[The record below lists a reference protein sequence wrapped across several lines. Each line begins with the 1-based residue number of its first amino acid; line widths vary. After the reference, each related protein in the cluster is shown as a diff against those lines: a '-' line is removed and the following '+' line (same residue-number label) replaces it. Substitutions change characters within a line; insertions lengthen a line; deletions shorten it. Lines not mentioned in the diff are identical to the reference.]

1 MKHLGEKALVFFPS
15 KTDLIS
21 ITENGE
27 VTEELL
33 SERLE
38 AINNKIEK
46 QNLLK
51 NVAQYTKENPLVY
64 TFNKEFSIT
73 CTLESGKWYS
83 LSFDYIGEIS
93 QGFDEVGFTYRG
105 DNNDPNTW
113 DDIDIINSSKVYY
126 DDFYFQSRFSGEYT
140 FYWNM
145 FDENNKNTKIY
156 NLKVVEGYSPEMVRT
171 VEEIKKIN
179 KSKLEN
185 VDNTADKDKFVKG
198 LIDASDTNGTR
209 HIFANWAG
217 NSELA
222 ISNVQYFTTLSAK
235 NKDSEIRPL
244 SVAKTKTVLGVDTKQ
259 NITNGTV
266 TTDTDW
272 NTLTT
277 AGTYKIQNC
286 NMTEANHAPVGKFP
300 YGTLLV
306 LKSENAGEQR
316 TVQLFFEAS
325 NGSGNIVN
333 SNFFVRNSGY
343 GNGAIV
349 WSNWVSVLTED
360 SGVKKS
366 GDTMTGTL
374 TAPLFSGPI
383 QGKKGGASIFLNDVT
398 PLDVAVASP
407 EGVCVWYAIGGNK
420 YDIQRIN
427 AVETKNFLEI
437 NNVNNTADNEKYVKG
452 VVDQAMSA
460 GYKITFSYVGRGY
473 TSFKDASYL
482 LAYDATDYKNIKV
495 RPISIDD
502 LANKL
507 GVPSYT
513 LLNISS
519 DSSTNFDV
527 TGVKVLKF
535 SGIPLC
541 YFQGFLRATITK
553 KLADA
558 AILFNFENKEF
569 DDCVLENN
577 AFHQVGFINFGTGAR
592 GRLMLQKNNS
602 GYRIRAYS
610 DDGNGITTVANSKL
624 FIKGSF
630 LLL

>member
-1 MKHLGEKALVFFPS
+1 
-15 KTDLIS
+15 
-21 ITENGE
+21 
-27 VTEELL
+27 
-33 SERLE
+33 
-38 AINNKIEK
+38 
-46 QNLLK
+46 
-51 NVAQYTKENPLVY
+51 
-64 TFNKEFSIT
+64 
-73 CTLESGKWYS
+73 
-83 LSFDYIGEIS
+83 
-93 QGFDEVGFTYRG
+93 
-105 DNNDPNTW
+105 
-113 DDIDIINSSKVYY
+113 
-126 DDFYFQSRFSGEYT
+126 
-140 FYWNM
+140 
-145 FDENNKNTKIY
+145 
-156 NLKVVEGYSPEMVRT
+156 
-171 VEEIKKIN
+171 
-179 KSKLEN
+179 
-185 VDNTADKDKFVKG
+185 
-198 LIDASDTNGTR
+198 
-209 HIFANWAG
+209 
-217 NSELA
+217 
-222 ISNVQYFTTLSAK
+222 
-235 NKDSEIRPL
+235 
-244 SVAKTKTVLGVDTKQ
+244 
-259 NITNGTV
+259 
-266 TTDTDW
+266 
-272 NTLTT
+272 
-277 AGTYKIQNC
+277 
-286 NMTEANHAPVGKFP
+286 MTEANHAPVGKFP

-343 GNGAIV
+343 GNGAVV

-383 QGKKGGASIFLNDVT
+383 QGKKGGASIFLNDAA
-398 PLDVAVASP
+398 PLDIEAASP
-407 EGVCVWYAIGGNK
+407 EGVCVWYAIGENK

-427 AVETKNFLEI
+427 AVETKNFLEL

-452 VVDQAMSA
+452 VIDQAMSA
-460 GYKITFSYVGRGY
+460 GYKITFSYTGRGY
-473 TSFKDASYL
+473 TSFKDARYL

-495 RPISIDD
+495 RPMSTDD

-553 KLADA
+553 ELADA

-569 DDCVLENN
+569 DNYVLENN
-577 AFHQVGFINFGTGAR
+577 AFHQVGFINFGTGTR

-610 DDGNGITTVANSKL
+610 NDGNGITTVANSKL